1 MPLIQG
7 GPPECV
13 WERTP
18 DVLKW
23 NIAESR
29 DPQGHTVYELRVDCG
44 MGIMRLQFFTEEE
57 LQDLH
62 SILHEK
68 FSLATAAELKLRVS
82 MSGGRTDAPLAFRT
96 RIVPQVAVTVKPIGN
111 LDHQARPCSI
121 GFVGFS

>member
-23 NIAESR
+23 NIVESH
-29 DPQGHTVYELRVDCG
+29 DPQGHSVYELRVDCG

-62 SILHEK
+62 SILHER
-68 FSLATAAELKLRVS
+68 FSVAAA
-82 MSGGRTDAPLAFRT
+82 GRD
-96 RIVPQVAVTVKPIGN
+96 
-111 LDHQARPCSI
+111 
-121 GFVGFS
+121 